1 MYYLVIVQ
9 NNNTQAVYAYN
20 SLDNALAAFHS
31 ELAYRHADRT
41 STKCTI
47 LNSDLVQVRVEQYV
61 AGGTEE
67 SQEG

>member
-9 NNNTQAVYAYN
+9 NGNTQAVYAYS
-20 SLDNALAAFHS
+20 SLDNALAAYHS
-31 ELAYRHADRT
+31 ELAYRSADRT

-61 AGGTEE
+61 VGGAEE
-67 SQEG
+67 PQEG